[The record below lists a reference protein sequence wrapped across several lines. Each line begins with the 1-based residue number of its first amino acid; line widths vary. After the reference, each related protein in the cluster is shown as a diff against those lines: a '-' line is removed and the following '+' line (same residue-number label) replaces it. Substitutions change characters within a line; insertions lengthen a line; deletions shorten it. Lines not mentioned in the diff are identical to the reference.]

1 MPNSL
6 RFPLALAFSL
16 ALGCATPPAEPAPE
30 REQAA
35 GPDESVIYLRA
46 EADRAL
52 FLEREV
58 ERLHRDLEAA
68 EEALVAIESGLRSS
82 YNRATAV
89 SALAEAR
96 ISLQRAEVELPYL
109 PEVVSEARGK
119 LEQADS
125 QLAEGH
131 LGAAICFATR
141 AQRIAQSAVDD
152 ARSATED
159 PDAHFIAGSRVNLR
173 EGPSLEHAIA
183 GQLHRGT
190 PVFPEAEREEWL
202 LLRTVRGRVGWVH
215 ASLVSGR

>member
-1 MPNSL
+1 MRSRLLYPIVL
-6 RFPLALAFSL
+6 GLALA
-16 ALGCATPPAEPAPE
+16 CATPPEKEPLLSGAAP
-30 REQAA
+30 
-35 GPDESVIYLRA
+35 PDEALIYLRA

-52 FLEREV
+52 FLDREV
-58 ERLHRDLEAA
+58 ERLRRDLDAA

-96 ISLQRAEVELPYL
+96 ISLQRAEAELPYL
-109 PEVVSEARGK
+109 PEVVDQARGK
-119 LEQADS
+119 LARADS

-152 ARSATED
+152 ARDASGR

-173 EGPSLEHAIA
+173 EGPSLEAAIA

-190 PVFPEAEREEWL
+190 PVFPERARDDWL
-202 LLRTVRGRVGWVH
+202 LLRTARGRVGWVH
-215 ASLVSGR
+215 ASLVAKP